1 MGLTE
6 KIPVPMLGTQ
16 PAGRRDERGA
26 DPVRECQ
33 QLLEHLAARGVK
45 PYRVGVLVLVPR
57 EMNQPYQTAVEA
69 SFRGL
74 GYVEGKSISFE
85 YRSAGGQPERLPQ
98 LAAEL
103 VQLPVDVIVAGTN
116 QDIAAAKA
124 ATSTIPIIMALGVDP
139 VGAGFVESLARPGGN
154 ITGVTVD
161 AAPETIIGKQL
172 SLLKE
177 AAPSTSRIAVLWNP
191 LVPAYRTYFKAAQ
204 DSGGQLGLTIY
215 SAEVQNPATLE
226 SAFQAIRGERSG
238 GMLVFVDS
246 LTFSHRQPICDVAM
260 KQRLVTASYIRE
272 FAEAGCLISY
282 GADLLELYRRAAFY
296 VDRILKGARPGELP
310 VELPTKFRL
319 VLNLK
324 AAKALG
330 LMIPPSLLQRADQVI
345 E

>member
-1 MGLTE
+1 MSEALTRSE
-6 KIPVPMLGTQ
+6 SASSSSNIW
-16 PAGRRDERGA
+16 RHGA
-26 DPVRECQ
+26 SSPIVSACWM
-33 QLLEHLAARGVK
+33 
-45 PYRVGVLVLVPR
+45 LVPR

-204 DSGGQLGLTIY
+204 DSGGPDSFHWSTGC
-215 SAEVQNPATLE
+215 
-226 SAFQAIRGERSG
+226 ER
-238 GMLVFVDS
+238 
-246 LTFSHRQPICDVAM
+246 T
-260 KQRLVTASYIRE
+260 
-272 FAEAGCLISY
+272 
-282 GADLLELYRRAAFY
+282 
-296 VDRILKGARPGELP
+296 
-310 VELPTKFRL
+310 
-319 VLNLK
+319 
-324 AAKALG
+324 
-330 LMIPPSLLQRADQVI
+330 
-345 E
+345 